1 VSQRLSG
8 FRWEDAYF
16 AGNDDSA
23 QENPFVGPLFES
35 DVEMGLGP
43 VEIDKGGQ
51 YDGDFNFCPRKDIVD
66 HDTEGRPFR
75 VP

>member
-1 VSQRLSG
+1 LSG

-51 YDGDFNFCPRKDIVD
+51 YDGNFNFCP
-66 HDTEGRPFR
+66 
-75 VP
+75 